1 MNNCSVIYFEEEKYM
16 LKREALSEKIMVLGV
31 DGMDPRLTAKFVK
44 EGKMP
49 NVKKLMEKGSCRED
63 LVLLG
68 ANPTVTPPM
77 WTTLSTGAYPMTHG
91 ITGFFRHS
99 KEDLEV
105 MQYNL
110 DSRNCTAEQLWN
122 VFVEAGKKT
131 LVWHWPGSAWPPTS
145 DNPLLYVVD
154 GTQPGCV
161 GMGTAQVEQ
170 EFVLGASEKTETVTY
185 INNYTGDV
193 SAPCV
198 ITDLDINK
206 PEGGFDE
213 DAVMGGGDTATLV
226 LGPGDG
232 SKADCLPVN
241 IAQSYIRPAS
251 GWANAPADAKEF
263 IMLLSK
269 GLLRRP
275 CLILKNEDGIY
286 DSVAIYK
293 SKKEMDPIVVLKE
306 GKIYPCIHD
315 EAIRND
321 ERFEVIRNMRLLR
334 LAEDGSELK
343 MWVSA
348 ANNIHDDSVFHPKS
362 LYKTIVENV
371 GYPQPGTM
379 IGEHEIDLV
388 TDCRLANWY
397 LAADW
402 QSECINYLIENEDFK
417 VVFSHFHN
425 VDLEM
430 HKIVHYLADK
440 GHNKQPMEVYEKF
453 VEDVYVQT
461 DYYIGKFIHL
471 LDEDWTIMLVSDH
484 AQGCPINE
492 PPYLGDC
499 NAVSIRVME
508 ELGFTALKHD
518 ENGNE
523 LREIDWEHTKAIAV
537 RENDIYLNIKGR
549 DKHGIV
555 DPEDKYQVEEEIMTA
570 LYGYRHPDTGQ
581 RCVALA
587 LRNKDAAVLGMGGPE
602 SGDIIYFVA
611 EGYNYDH
618 ADSLSTTLGEKDTSL
633 SPIFIGAGPGFKE
646 NYRTNR
652 VLRQVDVAPT
662 MAVIGGVR
670 MPHEC
675 EGAPMYPILT
685 EEF

>member
-1 MNNCSVIYFEEEKYM
+1 M
-16 LKREALSEKIMVLGV
+16 LKREALAEKIFVLGV
-31 DGMDPRLTAKFVK
+31 DGMDPRLTCKFVK

-77 WTTLSTGAYPMTHG
+77 WTTLATGAYPMTHG
-91 ITGFFRHS
+91 ITGFFRQSH
-99 KEDLEV
+99 EDLDV

-110 DSRNCTAEQLWN
+110 DSRNCKAEQLWN

-131 LVWHWPGSAWPPTS
+131 LVWHWPGSSWPPTS
-145 DNPLLYVVD
+145 DSPLLYVVD

-170 EFVLGASEKTETVTY
+170 EFVLGASEQNTEVTY
-185 INNYTGDV
+185 IDNYSGDV

-198 ITDLDINK
+198 ITDLTIN
-206 PEGGFDE
+206 ENEGGGFDE
-213 DAVMGGGDTATLV
+213 DAVMGGGDTRTMV
-226 LGPGDG
+226 LGYGDG
-232 SKADCLPVN
+232 SKSGEHPVN
-241 IAQSYIRPAS
+241 VVQSYIKPAS
-251 GWANAPADAKEF
+251 GWVNAPEDAKEF

-275 CLILKNEDGIY
+275 CLILKNEQGIY

-293 SKKEMDPIVVLKE
+293 SKKETEPIGTLKM

-315 EAIRND
+315 EAIRD
-321 ERFEVIRNMRLLR
+321 EEHYDVIRNMRLLK
-334 LAEDGSELK
+334 LNEDGSELK
-343 MWVSA
+343 MWISA
-348 ANNIHDDSVFHPKS
+348 ANNIHDDSIFHPKS
-362 LYKTIVENV
+362 LYKDIVENV

-379 IGEHEIDLV
+379 ISEHELDLV

-402 QSECINYLIENEDFK
+402 QADCLHYLIDNEKMD

-430 HKIVHYLADK
+430 HKVVHFLTDKKDSKLPYFINEK
-440 GHNKQPMEVYEKF
+440 GHSKHPSEVYQKM
-453 VEDVYVQT
+453 VEDIYVQT
-461 DYYIGKFIHL
+461 DYYIGKFVHL
-471 LDEDWTIMLVSDH
+471 LDEGWTVLLVSDH
-484 AQGCPINE
+484 AQGCPLYE

-499 NAVSIRVME
+499 NAINIRLLQ
-508 ELGFTALKHD
+508 ELGFTALKTD
-518 ENGNE
+518 ENGKE
-523 LREIDWEHTKAIAV
+523 LREIDWEHTKAIAI
-537 RENDIYLNIKGR
+537 RETDIWLNLKGR
-549 DKHGIV
+549 NKYGIV
-555 DPEDKYQVEEEIMTA
+555 DPADKYEVEEEIMTA
-570 LYGYRHPDTGQ
+570 LYGYKHPDTGK

-587 LRNKDAAVLGMGGPE
+587 LRNKDAALLGLGGPE
-602 SGDIIYFVA
+602 SGDIIYFIA
-611 EGYNYDH
+611 ENYNYDH
-618 ADSLSTTLGEKDTSL
+618 ADSLSTTLGTHDTSL

-646 NYRTNR
+646 NYRTER

-662 MAVIGGVR
+662 IAVLGGVR

>member
-1 MNNCSVIYFEEEKYM
+1 M
-16 LKREALSEKIMVLGV
+16 LKRDALAKKIMVLGV

-99 KEDLEV
+99 HEDLDV

-110 DSRNCTAEQLWN
+110 DSRNCTAEQLWD

-131 LVWHWPGSAWPPTS
+131 LVWHWPGSSWPPTS

-170 EFVLGASEKTETVTY
+170 EFILGASEKNEAVTY

-198 ITDLDINK
+198 ITDLA
-206 PEGGFDE
+206 PTQTGGGFDE
-213 DAVMGGGDTATLV
+213 DAVMGGGDTKTMV
-226 LGPGDG
+226 LGYGDG
-232 SKADCLPVN
+232 SKSCELPIN
-241 IAQSYIRPAS
+241 IAQSYIKPAT
-251 GWANAPADAKEF
+251 GWSAAPADAKEF

-269 GLLRRP
+269 GLVRRP

-293 SKKEMDPIVVLKE
+293 SKKETEPIAVLKM
-306 GKIYPCIHD
+306 GKIYPCIQD
-315 EAIRND
+315 IAIKGEEHYD
-321 ERFEVIRNMRLLR
+321 VIRNMRLLK
-334 LAEDGSELK
+334 LTEDGSELK

-348 ANNIHDDSVFHPKS
+348 ANNIHDDSVFHPRS
-362 LYKTIVENV
+362 LYKTIVDNI

-388 TDCRLANWY
+388 TDCRLANWD

-402 QSECINYLIENEDFK
+402 QSSCINYLIENEDFD
-417 VVFSHFHN
+417 VIFSHFHN

-430 HKIVHYLADK
+430 HKIVHYLTDK
-440 GHNKQPMEVYEKF
+440 GFNKQPEEVYMKF
-453 VEDVYVQT
+453 TEDVYKQT
-461 DYYIGKFIHL
+461 DYYIGKYMHL
-471 LDEDWTIMLVSDH
+471 LDEDWTIILVSDH
-484 AQGCPINE
+484 AQGCPQHE
-492 PPYLGDC
+492 PPFLGDC
-499 NAVSIRVME
+499 NAISIRVMQ

-518 ENGNE
+518 KNGNE
-523 LREIDWEHTKAIAV
+523 LREIDWENTKAIAI

-549 DKHGIV
+549 DKYGIV
-555 DPEDKYQVEEEIMTA
+555 DPEDQYEVEEDIMTA
-570 LYGYRHPDTGQ
+570 LYGYRHPDTGK

-602 SGDIIYFVA
+602 NGDIIYFVA

-618 ADSLSTTLGEKDTSL
+618 ADSLSTTLGTHDTSL

-646 NYRTNR
+646 NHRTNR

-662 MAVIGGVR
+662 MAVLGGVR

-675 EGAPMYPILT
+675 EGAPMYSILT